1 MAAILIIALIVS
13 LIYYIPKSIEYHNQ
27 PVNFYIVL
35 PVLGFF
41 SIFGAVFFM
50 TAFENPVGLF
60 IFAGI
65 INVILFVIHVVIH
78 TQKFNLL
85 YAIIHYFVQGII
97 GILILSTLG
106 AILWLFFIG
115 LNIFCDGVSSF
126 FTEFFDDD
134 DRD

>member
-27 PVNFYIVL
+27 PLNFYIVL
-35 PVLGFF
+35 PILGFI
-41 SIFGAVFFM
+41 SIFGTVFF
-50 TAFENPVGLF
+50 TPAFENPVGLY
-60 IFAGI
+60 IFAGT
-65 INVILFVIHVVIH
+65 INVVLFVVHVVIH

-85 YAIIHYFVQGII
+85 YAIIHYFVQAVI
-97 GILILSTLG
+97 GILIISTLG
-106 AILWLFFIG
+106 LVVWLFLIG

-134 DRD
+134 RD